1 MQLIV
6 IIQDI
11 WEYERS
17 LHFGIAVESWGT
29 LVYIPITDG
38 TWNFRSNWVK
48 LLVDLIQTQI
58 QTMAGQ
64 CRSENVLCW
73 KRLTNAMQND
83 VSKTPQDFRGNCN
96 LPAQQ
101 TGFGESLL
109 LHYLA
114 ELLPDRSPKK
124 KKKKSDQ
131 PWHGHRVSLSACL
144 GPVDQSLWLVW
155 HLVTAL
161 GETSWWDTSG
171 WRRQTVAGPWPVLPR
186 HQSLREKPE
195 SPVVNLDSA
204 SSPA

>member
-124 KKKKSDQ
+124 KKKKKWPAMAWPQSQ
-131 PWHGHRVSLSACL
+131 PVSLSWTCRPVPLACVA
-144 GPVDQSLWLVW
+144 PC
-155 HLVTAL
+155 HC
-161 GETSWWDTSG
+161 SWWDIMVGHQWLKAADSG
-171 WRRQTVAGPWPVLPR
+171 R
-186 HQSLREKPE
+186 SLA
-195 SPVVNLDSA
+195 SA
-204 SSPA
+204 SKTPVSKGEAWKSCC